1 MSKPTEQQI
10 VDTFAT
16 LCKKRKLNPR
26 KSEGLLVPYFV
37 SEFNRLME
45 HRELNNMVNTDF
57 DALAEKGWYQNAVA
71 ARVNDMRKVDSG
83 WHSTVFEMLVEVFAH
98 PPTDLEQAYRQMIG
112 EVKEFLVN
120 SLDLKI
126 DNLVITYFGGGEV
139 LPSVNLES
147 DEILK
152 SYWLKTGIKEKNII
166 PIQGPKNYMLMAG
179 EKERCGP
186 TCEIIYNFSLP
197 DGTTKS
203 LEIGTV
209 IFNSHR
215 IRHNSASEKWSI
227 EQAPTIVTGVAY
239 GLGRL
244 LCAIYQKNLTETP
257 VMESSLKTIHPFVKN
272 SPAAFPFTI
281 SDEIVLA
288 DQLKTVI
295 FLLAFGIKTNSSPQ
309 GKIMNTIIRRARRK
323 IAALNIV
330 NWKEMPKEFEAAIL
344 SQYQNRYPEIRT
356 VEGEILTLLERI
368 EWPTGWNPDSYDPT
382 KL

>member
-1 MSKPTEQQI
+1 MSKITEQQI
-10 VDTFAT
+10 VDIFVT
-16 LCKKRKLNPR
+16 LCEKRKLNHR
-26 KSEGLLVPYFV
+26 KSEGLLAPYFV

-45 HRELNNMVNTDF
+45 HCELNRMVNTDF
-57 DALAEKGWYQNAVA
+57 NSLTEKGWYQNAVA

-98 PPTDLEQAYRQMIG
+98 PPTDLEQAYRQIIG

-120 SLDLKI
+120 LLNLKI

-139 LPSVNLES
+139 LPSVNLEN
-147 DEILK
+147 DKLLK

-166 PIQGPKNYMLMAG
+166 PIRGPKNYLMMVG

-186 TCEIIYNFSLP
+186 MCEIIYSFSLP

-257 VMESSLKTIHPFVKN
+257 AMEGSLKTIHPFVKN
-272 SPAAFPFTI
+272 SPAAFPFI
-281 SDEIVLA
+281 KGDEVVLA
-288 DQLKTVI
+288 DQLKAAI
-295 FLLAFGIKTNSSPQ
+295 FLPALGVKVGNSPQ
-309 GKIMNTIIRRARRK
+309 GKILNAIIRRSRRK
-323 IAALNIV
+323 FAALNMTE
-330 NWKEMPKEFEAAIL
+330 WKEMVEKFEDVIL
-344 SQYQNRYPEIRT
+344 NQYQDRYPELLK
-356 VEGEILTLLERI
+356 VKGEILTLLERI
-368 EWPTGWNPDSYDPT
+368 EWPTGWNPDSYDSA